1 MRVVNLLRK
10 IVVWSVLVG
19 AALGALYWLL
29 ITAVGVYVFEIGS
42 FKSLLFPATGFDLLR
57 RSVGVLLIFLL
68 ALVATRNIVQAR
80 KSRAELSLRAN
91 LLDNA
96 GDGIVLHDHSGRILY
111 ANASSV
117 HLLGYPQA
125 DLRTMDFF
133 SLALGNNGDQ
143 VATRIRELKENETVT
158 FNALYRHANHSV
170 IPAEVRVRAV
180 SSEGRLLLLSA
191 VRDMTDRAAATRLEA
206 QLNDFQRTMKHMVH
220 AITRIVAARDQ
231 YTANHQEHV
240 AKLAAAIAEEMALSE
255 DQVMGVRMAGLIH
268 DLGKVRVP
276 MDILNSPRTLTPSEF
291 SIIKEHVQT
300 AYDVLKDVPFPWPIA
315 EMVYEHHEKLNGSG
329 YPCGRRDIRIEAR
342 ILGVA
347 DVVDAMI
354 SHRPYRPAL
363 GIERAVEEITS
374 RKGTLYDP
382 DVVQACLRVLGK
394 DASPVPEWMAS
405 TPGSRPK

>member
-1 MRVVNLLRK
+1 MK
-10 IVVWSVLVG
+10 
-19 AALGALYWLL
+19 
-29 ITAVGVYVFEIGS
+29 
-42 FKSLLFPATGFDLLR
+42 
-57 RSVGVLLIFLL
+57 
-68 ALVATRNIVQAR
+68 
-80 KSRAELSLRAN
+80 
-91 LLDNA
+91 
-96 GDGIVLHDHSGRILY
+96 
-111 ANASSV
+111 
-117 HLLGYPQA
+117 
-125 DLRTMDFF
+125 
-133 SLALGNNGDQ
+133 
-143 VATRIRELKENETVT
+143 
-158 FNALYRHANHSV
+158 
-170 IPAEVRVRAV
+170 
-180 SSEGRLLLLSA
+180 SA